1 MNIYVSTGGFKNK
14 KATDVYKLLKSNGI
28 KKVEF
33 SGGKYIKNF
42 ENKLGLYKNYVQF
55 HNYFPPPK
63 DSFVFNLSS
72 NDKAITK
79 KSINLVKK
87 NILLSKKIGAKFY
100 SFHAGFRVD
109 PKPKELGKK
118 IKKTVMIS
126 KKNAEQ
132 LFTRRLKKLATF
144 SKKNKIKL
152 LIENNVV
159 SKKNLKSFNGNPF
172 LLSKPNEIKIFF
184 KKIKKIKNVGF
195 LLDVAHLKVSSRTL
209 KFDLDRAHK
218 KLKNLIDGYHLS
230 DNNGKIDSNKVFTAN
245 SWFWRGINKKSS
257 FYTIEVY
264 NQPIKKYKK
273 LIQIVKKKLT
283 IDK

>member
-283 IDK
+283 IEK

>member
-72 NDKAITK
+72 NDKAINK

>member
-1 MNIYVSTGGFKNK
+1 
-14 KATDVYKLLKSNGI
+14 
-28 KKVEF
+28 
-33 SGGKYIKNF
+33 
-42 ENKLGLYKNYVQF
+42 
-55 HNYFPPPK
+55 
-63 DSFVFNLSS
+63 
-72 NDKAITK
+72 
-79 KSINLVKK
+79 
-87 NILLSKKIGAKFY
+87 
-100 SFHAGFRVD
+100 
-109 PKPKELGKK
+109 
-118 IKKTVMIS
+118 MIS

-132 LFTRRLKKLATF
+132 LFTRRLKKLAIF

-159 SKKNLKSFNGNPF
+159 SKKNLKSFKGNPF

-195 LLDVAHLKVSSRTL
+195 LLDVAHLKVSSKTL

-218 KLKNLIDGYHLS
+218 KLKTLIDGYHLS
-230 DNNGKIDSNKVFTAN
+230 DNNGKIDSNKVFTSN

-273 LIQIVKKKLT
+273 LIQIVKKKL
-283 IDK
+283 IVNK

>member
-63 DSFVFNLSS
+63 ESFVFNLSS

-273 LIQIVKKKLT
+273 LIQIVKKK
-283 IDK
+283 INN

>member
-14 KATDVYKLLKSNGI
+14 KATDVYKLFKSNGI

-55 HNYFPPPK
+55 HNYFPPAK

-72 NDKAITK
+72 NDKVISK

-109 PKPKELGKK
+109 PKPVELGKK

-132 LFTRRLKKLATF
+132 LFTRRLKKLAIF

-159 SKKNLKSFNGNPF
+159 SKKNLKSFKGNPF

-195 LLDVAHLKVSSRTL
+195 LLDVAHLKVSSKTL

-218 KLKNLIDGYHLS
+218 KLKTLIDGYHLS
-230 DNNGKIDSNKVFTAN
+230 DNNGKIDSNKVFTSN

-273 LIQIVKKKLT
+273 LIQIVKKKL
-283 IDK
+283 IVNK